1 MQAEKAEAFVEE
13 LVHKIRERGLRPEER
28 ETSITLVARM
38 ASMREARGFVPD
50 DEAGWKDLAEA
61 LLECENPLLDA
72 RGRPVFIEMR
82 HGELSRKL
90 MLDRTA
96 DELDGLDGAS

>member
-1 MQAEKAEAFVEE
+1 MFGPEKSET
-13 LVHKIRERGLRPEER
+13 
-28 ETSITLVARM
+28 ETSVVKGI
-38 ASMREARGFVPD
+38 
-50 DEAGWKDLAEA
+50 
-61 LLECENPLLDA
+61 ECENPLLDA

-96 DELDGLDGAS
+96 GELDGLDGPS